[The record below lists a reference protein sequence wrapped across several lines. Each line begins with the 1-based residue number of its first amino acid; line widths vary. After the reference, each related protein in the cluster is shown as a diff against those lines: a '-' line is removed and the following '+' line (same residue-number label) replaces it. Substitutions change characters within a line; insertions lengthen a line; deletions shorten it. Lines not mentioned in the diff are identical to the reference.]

1 MSKNNI
7 LFGVIGLFAGLVISF
22 ILTNAF
28 YRGEPD
34 VMRETTTRSAG
45 EQRPGASSADASDA
59 DESLASIS
67 EEEIREAI
75 EKADARAD
83 DIALQRNFGLALYQ
97 YATQTRETRFLPDVA
112 RFLKRAHEADPKDH
126 DLIVQL
132 AHVLFSIG
140 QSSDPASFV
149 EARTFYQK
157 ALEMKRDD
165 PDVRAR
171 LGLAYYF
178 GQPSDP
184 QRAIVEYRKSL
195 ALDPRHEVALQN
207 LASALITIGNRVEAQ
222 KRIDELENL
231 NPSSDALPNLRAQ
244 LAQSRN
250 AAAQE

>member
-22 ILTNAF
+22 ILTNALH
-28 YRGEPD
+28 RGERD
-34 VMRETTTRSAG
+34 MMRETNTRSGEKSRAG
-45 EQRPGASSADASDA
+45 ATEDASSADD
-59 DESLASIS
+59 SLASIS
-67 EEEIREAI
+67 EQDIREAI
-75 EKADARAD
+75 TKADARAD

-97 YATQTRETRFLPDVA
+97 YVTQTRNTQFLPDVA
-112 RFLKRAHEADPKDH
+112 RFLKRAHDADPKNH

-132 AHVLFSIG
+132 ADVLFSIG

-149 EARTFYQK
+149 EARTLYLK
-157 ALEMKRDD
+157 ALEIKPDD
-165 PDVRAR
+165 PGVRAR
-171 LGLAYYF
+171 LGLTYYF

-195 ALDPRHEVALQN
+195 ALDPRHEPTLQN
-207 LASALITIGNRVEAQ
+207 LASALITVGNHEEAQ
-222 KRIDELENL
+222 KRIDELQTL
-231 NPSSDALPNLRAQ
+231 NPSSQALPNLRAQ

>member
-1 MSKNNI
+1 MSKHNI

-22 ILTNAF
+22 ILTNAL
-28 YRGEPD
+28 YRGEPEM
-34 VMRETTTRSAG
+34 MREMPARSG
-45 EQRPGASSADASDA
+45 EQRAGATEDARSADDP
-59 DESLASIS
+59 LASIS

-75 EKADARAD
+75 AKADARAD

-97 YATQTRETRFLPDVA
+97 YATQTRNTHLLPDVA
-112 RFLKRAHEADPKDH
+112 RFLKRAHDADPKDH

-132 AHVLFSIG
+132 ADVHFSVG

-149 EARTFYQK
+149 QARTLYQK

-165 PDVRAR
+165 PGVRAR
-171 LGLAYYF
+171 FGMTYYF

-195 ALDPRHEVALQN
+195 AVDPRHEPALQN
-207 LASALITIGNRVEAQ
+207 LASALITVGNREEAQ
-222 KRIDELENL
+222 KRIDELQNL
-231 NPSSDALPNLRAQ
+231 NPSNEALPNLRAQ

>member
-22 ILTNAF
+22 ILTNAL
-28 YRGEPD
+28 YHGERD
-34 VMRETTTRSAG
+34 MTRETTTRSGEKRVDAG
-45 EQRPGASSADASDA
+45 SADANSED
-59 DESLASIS
+59 DSLASIS

-75 EKADARAD
+75 TKADARAD

-97 YATQTRETRFLPDVA
+97 YATQTRDTRFLPDVA
-112 RFLKRAHEADPKDH
+112 RFLKRAHDADPKDH

-132 AHVLFSIG
+132 ADVLFSIG
-140 QSSDPASFV
+140 QSSDPASFI
-149 EARTFYQK
+149 EARTLYLK
-157 ALEMKRDD
+157 ALEMKPDD
-165 PDVRAR
+165 PGVRAR
-171 LGLAYYF
+171 LGLTYYF

-195 ALDPRHEVALQN
+195 ALDPRHEPALQN
-207 LASALITIGNRVEAQ
+207 LASALITVGNYEEAQ
-222 KRIDELENL
+222 KRIDELQKL
-231 NPSSDALPNLRAQ
+231 NPSHEALPNLRAQ

>member
-7 LFGVIGLFAGLVISF
+7 LFCVIGLFAGLVISF
-22 ILTNAF
+22 ILTNAL

-34 VMRETTTRSAG
+34 MMRETPTRSGESGRAG
-45 EQRPGASSADASDA
+45 ETENSSGAND
-59 DESLASIS
+59 SLAPVS
-67 EEEIREAI
+67 EEEIRGAI
-75 EKADARAD
+75 TKADARAD

-97 YATQTRETRFLPDVA
+97 YATQTRDTRFLPDVA
-112 RFLKRAHEADPKDH
+112 RFLKRAHDADPKDH

-132 AHVLFSIG
+132 ADVLFSIG

-149 EARTFYQK
+149 EARTLYLK
-157 ALEMKRDD
+157 ALEMKPDD
-165 PDVRAR
+165 PGVRAR
-171 LGLAYYF
+171 LGLTYYF

-195 ALDPRHEVALQN
+195 ALDPRHEPALQN
-207 LASALITIGNRVEAQ
+207 LASALITVGNREEAQ
-222 KRIDELENL
+222 KRIDELQNL
-231 NPSSDALPNLRAQ
+231 NPSNEALPNLRAQ